1 MWFCIYA
8 LAEMSELAAQMY
20 FFLCRRC
27 ILGDT
32 FKNTGYVV
40 LIRLVMLF
48 AQVGESTGVEAA
60 RPNYVGIDHYFVC
73 LWLNVAKKRRNG
85 VLHKYY
91 K

>member
-1 MWFCIYA
+1 MRPRCI
-8 LAEMSELAAQMY
+8 

-40 LIRLVMLF
+40 LIHLVMLF

-60 RPNYVGIDHYFVC
+60 RPSYVGIDHYFVC
-73 LWLNVAKKRRNG
+73 LWLNVAKKRRNNL
-85 VLHKYY
+85 LHKYY